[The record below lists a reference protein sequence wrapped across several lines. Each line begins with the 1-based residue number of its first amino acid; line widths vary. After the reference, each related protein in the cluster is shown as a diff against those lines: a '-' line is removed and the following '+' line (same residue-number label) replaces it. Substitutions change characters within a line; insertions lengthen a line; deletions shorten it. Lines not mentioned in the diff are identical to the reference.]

1 MLRRRSITESQRTT
15 RMLCDVR
22 SLLSAFGPEL
32 TGLVDPDTQ
41 IPFPLHIAG
50 TSASSPALSLVGLGV
65 RKVSFLRV
73 KVYSVGFYLE
83 DSLTSRLRDIP
94 GWSVSLNR

>member
-1 MLRRRSITESQRTT
+1 MYAPSSGP
-15 RMLCDVR
+15 
-22 SLLSAFGPEL
+22 LSVGTEL
-32 TGLVDPDTQ
+32 TAPVDPDTQ

-50 TSASSPALSLVGLGV
+50 TSPFSPALSLVGLGV

-83 DSLTSRLRDIP
+83 ESLTSRLLDIP
-94 GWSVSLNR
+94 GWSVSLNRWLLVRPACS